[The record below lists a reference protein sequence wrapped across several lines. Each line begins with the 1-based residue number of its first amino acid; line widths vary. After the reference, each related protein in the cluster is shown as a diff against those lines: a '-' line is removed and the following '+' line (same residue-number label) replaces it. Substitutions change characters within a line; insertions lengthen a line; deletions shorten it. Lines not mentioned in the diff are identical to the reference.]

1 MSGTLR
7 RIGRSLWRY
16 LRDWKNLLTHSL
28 IGVAIVL
35 VAAFLP
41 VRPVVRI
48 ALLAVVVGLNVLRM
62 RLERRSGRA

>member
-1 MSGTLR
+1 MGGALGS
-7 RIGRSLWRY
+7 IGRALWRY

-28 IGVAIVL
+28 IGVAIIL

-41 VRPVVRI
+41 VRPVLRI
-48 ALLAVVVGLNVLRM
+48 AILAVVVGLNVLRM